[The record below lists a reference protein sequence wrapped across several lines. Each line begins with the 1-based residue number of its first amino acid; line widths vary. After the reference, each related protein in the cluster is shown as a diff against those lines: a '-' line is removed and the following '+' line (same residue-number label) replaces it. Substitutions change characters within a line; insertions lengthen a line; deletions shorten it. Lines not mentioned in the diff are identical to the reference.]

1 MMKRSRLI
9 ARVAIF
15 SALAYVFA
23 YASFYIP
30 NVSLIF
36 IVIFAA
42 GAIYGIRV
50 GILVGGIGEFLWTV
64 FNPYGMA
71 TVPTMIS
78 QIVGMILVGA
88 LGGFLYGFPFIKKV
102 SPTGFIIFAIYG
114 LLSGLVFQILLN
126 GVEAWLYGPFWE
138 YLLAGMS
145 FALFTIF
152 SNMVIFPV
160 CYPVIVKLCSAESKI
175 GI

>member
-36 IVIFAA
+36 IVIFTA

-64 FNPYGMA
+64 FNPFGM
-71 TVPTMIS
+71 TTIPTMVS
-78 QIVGMILVGA
+78 QIVGMILVGI
-88 LGGFLYGFPFIKKV
+88 LGGFLYGFPFLKKV
-102 SPTGFIIFAIYG
+102 SLTGFIIFAIYG

-160 CYPVIVKLCSAESKI
+160 CYPAIVRLYNTENKI
-175 GI
+175 EV